1 MTLQDYFTTLRA
13 RTIKPAVNWLANA
26 AVEQRKGD
34 MMHARKF
41 IFVVALCLAP
51 TLAQGA
57 GFRFIDIP
65 ADTDG
70 PAIHGAMWYPC
81 STPPGE
87 VDLGKIA
94 LPGVKDCPLP
104 GGKLPLIVVSH
115 GRTGSFVGHHDTD
128 EVLADA
134 GFIVA
139 AINHPGDTATDP
151 SRSGNLSVL
160 VERPTDIRRAI
171 DFMVGTSPV
180 ATGIDRERIG
190 FFGFSRGGY
199 TGLVLIGANP
209 DWAHAAAICQGS
221 SVGLCAQAKR
231 REYPTQPL
239 AHDARIK
246 VAVLADPLAIFF
258 TSDSLAAIQ
267 VPVQLW
273 ASERGGDGVL
283 PHDVASVDK
292 YLRVEHEYHVVP
304 NAGHFA
310 FLTLCPPELATQS
323 PEICTDAPGFDRAAF
338 HRQFDADV
346 LTFFRAHLAKAPP

>member
-1 MTLQDYFTTLRA
+1 
-13 RTIKPAVNWLANA
+13 
-26 AVEQRKGD
+26 
-34 MMHARKF
+34 
-41 IFVVALCLAP
+41 
-51 TLAQGA
+51 
-57 GFRFIDIP
+57 
-65 ADTDG
+65 
-70 PAIHGAMWYPC
+70 
-81 STPPGE
+81 
-87 VDLGKIA
+87 
-94 LPGVKDCPLP
+94 
-104 GGKLPLIVVSH
+104 VSH

-190 FFGFSRGGY
+190 FFGFSRGGH

-221 SVGLCAQAKR
+221 SVGLCAQVKR
-231 REYPTQPL
+231 KEYPTLPL

-323 PEICTDAPGFDRAAF
+323 PEICTDGPGFDRAAF
-338 HRQFDADV
+338 HQKFDADV